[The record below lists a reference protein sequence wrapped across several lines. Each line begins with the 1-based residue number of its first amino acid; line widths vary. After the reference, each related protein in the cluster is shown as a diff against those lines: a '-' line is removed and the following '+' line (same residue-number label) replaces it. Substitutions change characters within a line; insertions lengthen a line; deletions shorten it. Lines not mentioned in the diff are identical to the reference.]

1 MKKKILFLSLILF
14 LIPYVKVNAA
24 SVNYSTHVQNI
35 GWQDYV
41 KDDEMSGTSGLALRL
56 EGIIIKLSDLE
67 YEGGIEYST
76 HVQNVGWMDYVS
88 DGDLSGTTGRA
99 LRLEGIKIRLTGE
112 LADHY
117 NIFYQV
123 HVQNVGWM
131 NYVSND
137 ELAGTTGRAL
147 RLEGIRIKL
156 VSKDD
161 SNSEPHTISDIEE
174 PTIPEI
180 ESQETVSIKY
190 ASSVQNMG
198 WQDYVSDGELS
209 GTSYQAKYIDQIKIK
224 VNKGNL
230 NGDVQYKTFNYKTGW
245 SDYVSDDSISGISKQ
260 QIEAVKIKLTGELSE
275 QYDVYYRVHVS
286 NIGWMAW
293 TYNDL
298 PTGTNGCLE
307 RVEGIQILLTKKG
320 TSNIDTD
327 GESYREIASTIKYS
341 SHVSNI
347 GWQDY
352 VDEGEMSGTT
362 GRALRIEAIK
372 IKLDTKLPGS
382 IKYQT
387 YIAKRGWSEENMDDE
402 ISGTTGLARNIEA
415 IKIKLDGDISNYFDI
430 YYRTHNSCVG
440 WVSWAKNGEISG
452 SLYSDTRVE
461 AIEIKLV
468 RKNTSFDGDTSKPY
482 VTGHWSSDGKKY
494 YDYFENPVTGFRLID
509 GVKYYFNQE
518 GILYGTDVMK
528 AVDVSSWQY
537 HINWDLIKANE
548 DVDKAIIRVGWG
560 TSYADECGLD
570 SEYDYN
576 IQNIQRLGIPYD
588 VYIYAYAETE
598 AAAIKEADFMI
609 NNLQRYNVPKDT
621 YIWYDAE
628 LDIPFDI
635 YKTVIPI
642 FVNRMKEAG
651 YNNVGVYSSVVRLD
665 TAWGNL
671 NDPTIRSYPIWVA
684 QYYRKNQYDGEYKI
698 WQFQSDGQI
707 DGIDGNV
714 DVNMY
719 KK

>member
-1 MKKKILFLSLILF
+1 MKKKILFLILILF
-14 LIPYVKVNAA
+14 LIPFVKVNAA
-24 SVNYSTHVQNI
+24 SVNYSTHVQNV
-35 GWQDYV
+35 GWQDFV

-56 EGIIIKLSDLE
+56 EGIIINLSDLE
-67 YEGGIEYST
+67 YDGGIEYST
-76 HVQNVGWMDYVS
+76 HVQNIGWQDYVTA
-88 DGDLSGTTGRA
+88 GDLSGTTGQA

-112 LADHY
+112 ISNHY
-117 NIFYQV
+117 NICYQT

-131 NYVSND
+131 DYVCND
-137 ELAGTTGRAL
+137 ELSGTTGRAL

-156 VSKDD
+156 ISKE
-161 SNSEPHTISDIEE
+161 SSEP
-174 PTIPEI
+174 IPEPVPEPKDLI
-180 ESQETVSIKY
+180 GITY
-190 ASSVQNMG
+190 ASSVQDYG
-198 WQDYVSDGELS
+198 WQDYVSEGMS
-209 GTSYQAKYIDQIKIK
+209 GTTGQAKYIDLLKIK
-224 VNKGNL
+224 LNSGNI
-230 NGDVQYKTFNYKTGW
+230 NGDIQYQTFNFKTGW
-245 SDYVSDDSISGISKQ
+245 SEYSSNDSVSGIANQ
-260 QIEAVKIKLTGELSE
+260 QIEAVKIKLTGEIAE
-275 QYDVYYRVHVS
+275 QYNIYYRVHVS

-298 PTGTNGCLE
+298 PSGTNGTFE
-307 RVEGIQILLTKKG
+307 RVEAIEIRLEKKD
-320 TSNIDTD
+320 SADINLD
-327 GESYREIASTIKYS
+327 GESYREVVSSINYT

-352 VDEGEMSGTT
+352 VTDGEMSGTT
-362 GRALRIEAIK
+362 GRGLRIEAVK
-372 IKLDTKLPGS
+372 IKLDTKLSGS

-387 YIAKRGWSEENMDDE
+387 YIARRGWSTENKDDE
-402 ISGTTGLARNIEA
+402 LSGTTGLARNIEG
-415 IKIKLDGDISNYFDI
+415 IKISLDGDISKYYDV

-440 WVSWAKNGEISG
+440 WLSWAKNGEISG

-461 AIEIKLV
+461 AIEVKLV
-468 RKNTSFDGDTSKPY
+468 RKNTSFDEDTSRPY
-482 VTGHWSSDGKKY
+482 VTGSWSSDKKTY
-494 YDYFENPVTGFRLID
+494 YDYFGNAVTGFRLID

-518 GILYGTDVMK
+518 GILYGEDVLK

-537 HINWDLIKANE
+537 HIDWDLIKANE

-576 IQNIQRLGIPYD
+576 VQNLRRLNFPFD

-598 AAAIKEADFMI
+598 EAAIKEAEFVISNMEKY
-609 NNLQRYNVPKDT
+609 NLPKDT
-621 YIWYDAE
+621 FVWYDAE
-628 LDIPFDI
+628 LDIPFDT
-635 YKTVIPI
+635 YKKVIPV

-665 TAWGNL
+665 TSWGNL

-698 WQFQSDGQI
+698 WQFQSDGYV
-707 DGIDGNV
+707 DGINGNV